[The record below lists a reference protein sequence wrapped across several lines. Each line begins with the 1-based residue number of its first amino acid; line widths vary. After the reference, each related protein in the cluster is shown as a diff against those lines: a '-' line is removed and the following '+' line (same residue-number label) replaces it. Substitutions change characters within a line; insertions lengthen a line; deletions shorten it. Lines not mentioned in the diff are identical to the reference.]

1 MSRNGFAFAALLVAW
16 SVSVPL
22 ARADVIELRTGERV
36 EGAFKGADAAAVR
49 IEVDG
54 RVLTFRPAE
63 VRAIYYGP
71 APAVAPAVGAP
82 VVPVAERDAALWA
95 LAALRSVARTGVTYQ
110 EYAPRLGEARA
121 AVDRYLRAEDGA
133 PAIKGAIAGSLQFY
147 ALAGTAWNA
156 SRTRGNY
163 AVIGSDGA
171 LNECEPA
178 QQVIAES
185 KRKAPYTWRSK
196 GAGDAATTGMVIAN
210 EGLGAL
216 WACGADKLAAAERLR
231 EGKKR

>member
-1 MSRNGFAFAALLVAW
+1 MC
-16 SVSVPL
+16 
-22 ARADVIELRTGERV
+22 I
-36 EGAFKGADAAAVR
+36 
-49 IEVDG
+49 
-54 RVLTFRPAE
+54 TFPPAE

-71 APAVAPAVGAP
+71 APAVAPTAAGAP
-82 VVPVAERDAALWA
+82 VVPVAERDAALAA
-95 LAALRSVARTGVTYQ
+95 LAALATVARTGVAYQ
-110 EYAPRLGEARA
+110 EYAPRVGEAQV

-133 PAIKGAIAGSLQFY
+133 PAIKGAIAGSLHFY

-156 SRTRGNY
+156 SRSRGNY

-185 KRKAPYTWRSK
+185 RRKAPYTWRSK
-196 GAGDAATTGMVIAN
+196 GAGEAATTGMVIAN